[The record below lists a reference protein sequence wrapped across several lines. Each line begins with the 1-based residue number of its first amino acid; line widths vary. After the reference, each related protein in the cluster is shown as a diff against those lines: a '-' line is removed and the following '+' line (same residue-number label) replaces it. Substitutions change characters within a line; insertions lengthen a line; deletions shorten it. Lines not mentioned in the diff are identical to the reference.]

1 MFEMLCC
8 SFLHLQCGGGLLL
21 EIVETQSHEEA
32 TIRVYTDG
40 SKYQGG
46 VESGV
51 VIYRERNIIARQK
64 VNLEKRCSNNQAEQV
79 AIHKALEEIDLL
91 NRDGISPLTAIIY
104 TDSRISLDSLHKP
117 KNHSF
122 HVEEIRKKVASIERK
137 KWSVKFSW
145 VKSHAKTRSN
155 EIADKLA
162 KKAARRGG
170 TEYEYA
176 RIPKKLCI
184 KKPENQLGKN
194 GKESGQKAKKLQ
206 QPGNTF
212 PQFKTD

>member
-1 MFEMLCC
+1 
-8 SFLHLQCGGGLLL
+8 
-21 EIVETQSHEEA
+21 
-32 TIRVYTDG
+32 
-40 SKYQGG
+40 
-46 VESGV
+46 
-51 VIYRERNIIARQK
+51 